1 MLNGQNAKRNQKGNQ
16 KARSGAIKDTNMQLT
31 VTSSVFD
38 LDTMDEVSLI
48 KTREFTPAVD
58 AKEAHQRLGGD
69 AEKFLAVINE
79 GLASFERKNLKNSN
93 EIPWTLQDEEGN
105 STGKSFTGTP
115 ANSKGVN
122 TLVLTLAKTIFGY
135 AKDAK
140 VEDKRAAKESAL
152 EMIRGNEAMKAGLK
166 RSAVA
171 ENE

>member
-1 MLNGQNAKRNQKGNQ
+1 
-16 KARSGAIKDTNMQLT
+16 MQLT

-48 KTREFTPAVD
+48 KTKEFTPAAD

-79 GLASFERKNLKNSN
+79 GLASFERKSLKNGA
-93 EIPWTLQDEEGN
+93 EPWTVQDEDGN
-105 STGKSFTGTP
+105 STGKPFTGTI
-115 ANSKGVN
+115 ANSKSVN

-135 AKDAK
+135 AKEAK
-140 VEDKRAAKESAL
+140 VELKRAAKESAL
-152 EMIRGNEAMKAGLK
+152 EMIRGNEAMKQGLK

-171 ENE
+171 DTE

>member
-1 MLNGQNAKRNQKGNQ
+1 MLNATMTQKKS
-16 KARSGAIKDTNMQLT
+16 KAGIARAIKDINQMQLT

-48 KTREFTPAVD
+48 KTKDFQPAQD

-79 GLASFERKNLKNSN
+79 GLASFEKKALKNSS
-93 EIPWTLQDEEGN
+93 EPWNVQDEDGA
-105 STGKSFTGTP
+105 STGKTFSGTP
-115 ANSKGVN
+115 ANSKSVN
-122 TLVLTLAKTIFGY
+122 TLVLTLAKTISGY
-135 AKDAK
+135 AKDAN
-140 VEDKRAAKESAL
+140 VEDKRASKESAI

-171 ENE
+171 DSE